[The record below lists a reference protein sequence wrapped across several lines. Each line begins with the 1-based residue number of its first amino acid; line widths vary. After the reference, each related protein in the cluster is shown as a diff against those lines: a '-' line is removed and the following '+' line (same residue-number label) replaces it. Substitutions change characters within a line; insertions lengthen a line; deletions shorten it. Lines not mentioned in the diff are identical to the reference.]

1 MTHASGG
8 RAERAHR
15 PFAGGWPAIHLPQVR
30 VETAAP
36 FLLRIKHCVCARR
49 TRAVGHARLRL
60 APGLNGHFPRCDKAG
75 KRLLAARWLCVCI
88 QYSTMRQFN
97 DTTNDVRNFG
107 AGCAIRIGNFVALFA
122 GRNHEIRAAAVRRP
136 RTTPLD
142 YRVGVTLGPH
152 AALAVSRTTF
162 SLYGINTAFGK
173 ASKINPKRGLIAD
186 TGPPSSLAAAIL
198 TTTTIAAARWRAR
211 SSAAPPG

>member
-1 MTHASGG
+1 LTHASGG

-88 QYSTMRQFN
+88 QYSTTRQFN
-97 DTTNDVRNFG
+97 DTTNDVRNFVSRG
-107 AGCAIRIGNFVALFA
+107 VCHIGNFVALFA
-122 GRNHEIRAAAVRRP
+122 GRTRNHEIRAAAVRRP
-136 RTTPLD
+136 RTMHSTRLPCRCNTRSARGFSR
-142 YRVGVTLGPH
+142 YPGPH
-152 AALAVSRTTF
+152 FCS
-162 SLYGINTAFGK
+162 
-173 ASKINPKRGLIAD
+173 
-186 TGPPSSLAAAIL
+186 TGAH
-198 TTTTIAAARWRAR
+198 
-211 SSAAPPG
+211 

>member
-1 MTHASGG
+1 M
-8 RAERAHR
+8 
-15 PFAGGWPAIHLPQVR
+15 
-30 VETAAP
+30 
-36 FLLRIKHCVCARR
+36 
-49 TRAVGHARLRL
+49 
-60 APGLNGHFPRCDKAG
+60 
-75 KRLLAARWLCVCI
+75 
-88 QYSTMRQFN
+88 
-97 DTTNDVRNFG
+97 TNDVRNFARG
-107 AGCAIRIGNFVALFA
+107 PGCAHILRAPYFC